1 MKKSQFASIPD
12 LPAWALSREE
22 FGLDATL
29 SRKVWTRLQG
39 LKQAQG
45 GAASSM
51 LLPQG
56 NPSRA
61 AAAAEPG
68 ERPR

>member
-1 MKKSQFASIPD
+1 M
-12 LPAWALSREE
+12 SRRE

-45 GAASSM
+45 GAASGM
-51 LLPQG
+51 LPLQDNSG
-56 NPSRA
+56 

-68 ERPR
+68 ERPGILGRD